1 MPDAHPTSTAPLTAR
16 RTRRATLRP
25 VRLPPRS
32 RPASSRRGARHIR
45 ACVPC
50 PPAPA
55 SPPRAWFAQC
65 GQHKASP
72 GRRPLR
78 VEQARWRQGLGQRGA
93 LVLVRA
99 VQRARE
105 RRDIRRVA
113 AAGGLAQPRGV
124 RSGSRS
130 CSGSRRIEGIKKH
143 AHRQRVLARPARALI
158 LGVPGAGA
166 TVLRGLGAQRDPVAL
181 LRRLHRVLPSPSRR
195 TPPPATSLRASANRG
210 CNVSSSPACT
220 GSGRWKYAPAARSNP
235 TWPEDAS
242 TPSADA
248 ICASGNRARRPAA
261 RYRCA
266 ARKPAA
272 STRTP
277 RPHSHRRPR
286 PDAAPRP
293 RPRTPAPF
301 PGSDPA

>member
-1 MPDAHPTSTAPLTAR
+1 MCPQVRGHELAVVRVQLPSAPTALTCLTKHRRYAADKGASPSSRTSAWHTGHARCSPHQYCSANSSTNAAR
-16 RTRRATLRP
+16 HA

-78 VEQARWRQGLGQRGA
+78 VEQARWRQALASAARSSSSAPSSARANGA
-93 LVLVRA
+93 ISAASPPPAARAARRSVRF
-99 VQRARE
+99 
-105 RRDIRRVA
+105 
-113 AAGGLAQPRGV
+113 
-124 RSGSRS
+124 RS

-166 TVLRGLGAQRDPVAL
+166 TVAG
-181 LRRLHRVLPSPSRR
+181 
-195 TPPPATSLRASANRG
+195 SA
-210 CNVSSSPACT
+210 
-220 GSGRWKYAPAARSNP
+220 
-235 TWPEDAS
+235 
-242 TPSADA
+242 PSA
-248 ICASGNRARRPAA
+248 IR
-261 RYRCA
+261 
-266 ARKPAA
+266 
-272 STRTP
+272 
-277 RPHSHRRPR
+277 
-286 PDAAPRP
+286 
-293 RPRTPAPF
+293 
-301 PGSDPA
+301 